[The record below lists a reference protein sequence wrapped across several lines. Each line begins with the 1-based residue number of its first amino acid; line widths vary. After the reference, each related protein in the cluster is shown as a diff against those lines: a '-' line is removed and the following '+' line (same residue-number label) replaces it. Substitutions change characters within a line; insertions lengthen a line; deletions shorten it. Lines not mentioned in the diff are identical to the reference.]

1 MERLE
6 ARGAIAQI
14 VIRRADGL
22 HLSAEVLEHRD
33 SGPAEETTPTGHR
46 DLLIRPKG
54 GIRLA
59 HIQQATRE
67 VAATVRRVNPVESAP
82 ATLSETV
89 ITPPRRWG
97 WPSARELW
105 EYRDLLYFLTKRE
118 LQIRYK
124 QSFFGISWAVLQPLV
139 LAFIFALVFGLVIHT
154 PTEGLPPAVFM
165 VAGLVPWLFF
175 SQAVTLGTNSLVL
188 DAPLISKVYF
198 PRLAIPVAK
207 ALSLII
213 DLVIAFVV
221 VIAVGLIYGEAI
233 SSNVYLLPAFV
244 LLGLVT
250 TFAISSLSAAVNV
263 KYRDVQ
269 LVMPMIVQVM
279 FFITPVVLPGI
290 GDSR

>member
-1 MERLE
+1 
-6 ARGAIAQI
+6 
-14 VIRRADGL
+14 
-22 HLSAEVLEHRD
+22 
-33 SGPAEETTPTGHR
+33 
-46 DLLIRPKG
+46 
-54 GIRLA
+54 
-59 HIQQATRE
+59 
-67 VAATVRRVNPVESAP
+67 VESAP

-154 PTEGLPPAVFM
+154 PTEGLAPAVFM

-207 ALSLII
+207 GLSLII
-213 DLVIAFVV
+213 DLVIAFLV

-233 SSNVYLLPAFV
+233 SSNVYLVPAFV

-279 FFITPVVLPGI
+279 FFITPVFYPGSVIHGNWQYVYSLNPMTSVLDGVRWAIFNTPAPGAAEVAI
-290 GDSR
+290 SVASALVLLTVSMSYFQRTEQYFADFV

>member
-1 MERLE
+1 V
-6 ARGAIAQI
+6 A
-14 VIRRADGL
+14 
-22 HLSAEVLEHRD
+22 
-33 SGPAEETTPTGHR
+33 
-46 DLLIRPKG
+46 
-54 GIRLA
+54 
-59 HIQQATRE
+59 
-67 VAATVRRVNPVESAP
+67 AATVRRVNRVESSS
-82 ATLSETV
+82 ATLAETV

-175 SQAVTLGTNSLVL
+175 SQAVSLGANSLVL

-198 PRLAIPVAK
+198 PRIAIPVAK
-207 ALSLII
+207 ALSLVI

-221 VIAVGLIYGEAI
+221 VLAVGLIYGEAI
-233 SSNVYLLPAFV
+233 SSNVYLVPAFV

-269 LVMPMIVQVM
+269 LVMPMIVQVL
-279 FFITPVVLPGI
+279 FFITPVFYPGTVIHGNWQYVYALNPMTSVLDGIRWAIFNTPAPGAAEVAI
-290 GDSR
+290 SVASALVLLTVSLSYFQRTERYFADFV

>member
-1 MERLE
+1 M
-6 ARGAIAQI
+6 
-14 VIRRADGL
+14 
-22 HLSAEVLEHRD
+22 
-33 SGPAEETTPTGHR
+33 
-46 DLLIRPKG
+46 
-54 GIRLA
+54 
-59 HIQQATRE
+59 
-67 VAATVRRVNPVESAP
+67 ESAP

-250 TFAISSLSAAVNV
+250 TFAISSLCAAVNV

-279 FFITPVVLPGI
+279 FFITPVFYPGSVIHGNWQYVYALNPMTSVLDGVRWAIFNTPAPGVAEVAI
-290 GDSR
+290 SVASALVLLTVAMSYFQRTEQYFADFV

>member
-1 MERLE
+1 M
-6 ARGAIAQI
+6 
-14 VIRRADGL
+14 
-22 HLSAEVLEHRD
+22 
-33 SGPAEETTPTGHR
+33 
-46 DLLIRPKG
+46 
-54 GIRLA
+54 
-59 HIQQATRE
+59 
-67 VAATVRRVNPVESAP
+67 ESAP

-213 DLVIAFVV
+213 DLVIAFLV

-279 FFITPVVLPGI
+279 FFITPVFYPGSVIHGNWQYVYALNPMTSVLDGVRWAIFNTPAPGVAEVAI
-290 GDSR
+290 SVASALVLLTVSMSYFQRTEQYFADFV